1 MILQKHSP
9 ALLHTLGLTKK
20 FGGLTAVDGVEFK
33 LPEGELR
40 AVIGPNGAGKTT
52 FVNLVVG
59 LLRSDR
65 GQIFFA
71 GNDIT
76 SKPPHVRS
84 RIGIGYTFQLT
95 SVFPRLS
102 VFENVRIPV
111 QSRTLRMFE
120 YFGSVS
126 NDRVESKIE
135 SVLHQ
140 VGLEGCTA
148 AQADSL
154 AHGDQRKLELA
165 IAIALE
171 PRLLILDEPTQG
183 MSERDVKETIGL
195 IRMISRNKT
204 ILIIEHNMD
213 VVLDLAERITVFDK
227 GRIIAEGT
235 SSEIEQDQ
243 NVIDSYLGA
252 EWRGR

>member
-1 MILQKHSP
+1 
-9 ALLHTLGLTKK
+9 
-20 FGGLTAVDGVEFK
+20 
-33 LPEGELR
+33 
-40 AVIGPNGAGKTT
+40 
-52 FVNLVVG
+52 
-59 LLRSDR
+59 
-65 GQIFFA
+65 
-71 GNDIT
+71 
-76 SKPPHVRS
+76 
-84 RIGIGYTFQLT
+84 
-95 SVFPRLS
+95 
-102 VFENVRIPV
+102 
-111 QSRTLRMFE
+111 
-120 YFGSVS
+120 
-126 NDRVESKIE
+126 
-135 SVLHQ
+135 
-140 VGLEGCTA
+140 
-148 AQADSL
+148 L

>member
-1 MILQKHSP
+1 MKDSP
-9 ALLHTLGLTKK
+9 ALLHTLGLTKS
-20 FGGLTAVDGVEFK
+20 FGGLIAVDGVDFK

-52 FVNLVVG
+52 FVNLVSG
-59 LLRSDR
+59 LLQPDR

-76 SKPPHVRS
+76 NKPPHIRS

-95 SVFPRLS
+95 SVFPKLS

-120 YFGSVS
+120 YLGSVS
-126 NDRVESKIE
+126 NDRVESKVE
-135 SVLHQ
+135 SILDQ
-140 VGLEGCTA
+140 VGLA
-148 AQADSL
+148 AYATIQADSL
-154 AHGDQRKLELA
+154 AHGDQRKLELS

-183 MSERDVKETIGL
+183 MSERDVEETIDL
-195 IRMISRNKT
+195 IRVISRKKT

-243 NVIDSYLGA
+243 NVMDSYLGT